1 MRIFWWIVLAVVAL
15 TLILFAV
22 SNRESVSVGLWPL
35 PDFVEMPLY
44 LLVLGTL
51 IVGFFFGEF
60 VARIGGWRWRREA
73 RRSRERIALLERELD
88 AERARP
94 VVSQPQLPANT
105 VAS

>member
-1 MRIFWWIVLAVVAL
+1 MKFLWWIALAVVAL
-15 TLILFAV
+15 VLILFAV

-35 PDFVEMPLY
+35 PDFVELPLY

-51 IVGFFFGEF
+51 IIGFFFGEL
-60 VARIGGWRWRREA
+60 VAWASGWRWRREA

-94 VVSQPQLPANT
+94 VVARLPANE
-105 VAS
+105 AAQ

>member
-1 MRIFWWIVLAVVAL
+1 MRILWWIVLAVIAVI
-15 TLILFAV
+15 LILFAV

-51 IVGFFFGEF
+51 IIGFFFGEV
-60 VARIGGWRWRREA
+60 VAWIGGLRWRREA

-94 VVSQPQLPANT
+94 VVSGLPANS
-105 VAS
+105 VVP